1 VVAEAV
7 GMRSL
12 WTTVILGV
20 VLVGVVGFYF
30 FLDPKRD
37 PSSSTET
44 KEKPF
49 GAVTATDIE
58 EIRVKTGN
66 ETTRAQKTD
75 GKWQLVE
82 PEQAGADETE
92 LTSMTSSLASLEL
105 NREVEANASDLKQY
119 GLDPPRVELSFRV
132 KGQKDEKKLAL
143 GEKTPTGG
151 DLYAHVPGQKRVFL
165 VSSYLDSTFNKTP
178 FALRDKAILK
188 VDRDK
193 VDGLELTS
201 GTTTIELAKSG
212 SEWTLVKPIAAR
224 ADYSTA
230 EGALERLSSAQMV
243 SITSASPN
251 AADLAKF
258 GLDKPSSTMTIKTGS
273 SRAML
278 SLGKTEN
285 AVVFAK
291 DSSRPVVF
299 TVAPTVKDDV
309 IKKVSDFR
317 RKDLFDGR
325 SFSVAHAEF
334 KRGAETIVLDKTK
347 TKDEKTKEEKDV
359 WKNGAGKDV
368 EVMKAEDVFNKVTGL
383 RATSFEDAAHPS
395 LKTPA
400 LVVTLKFGDNKTE
413 TVTFGRAD
421 KDVYASRTG
430 EPGAAKIDASGFDE
444 ALKALDAVK

>member
-1 VVAEAV
+1 
-7 GMRSL
+7 MRSL
-12 WTTVILGV
+12 WSTLILGV
-20 VLVGVVGFYF
+20 VLVGVAGFYF

-49 GAVTATDIE
+49 GAVTAGDIE

-66 ETTRAQKTD
+66 EAARVQKTD
-75 GKWQLVE
+75 GTWQLVE
-82 PEQAGADETE
+82 PEQTGADETE
-92 LTSMTSSLASLEL
+92 LTSMTSSLASLEI
-105 NREVEANASDLKQY
+105 NREVEASASDLKQY
-119 GLDPPRVELSFRV
+119 GLDPPRVEVSFRV

-151 DLYAHVPGQKRVFL
+151 DIYAQVPGQKRVFL
-165 VSSYLDSTFNKTP
+165 VSSFVDSTFNKTP

-188 VDRDK
+188 VDKEK
-193 VDGLELTS
+193 VDGLELVS
-201 GTTTIELAKSG
+201 GATTIELAKSG

-243 SITSASPN
+243 SVTAASPSP
-251 AADLAKF
+251 ADLTKY
-258 GLDKPSSTMTIKTGS
+258 GLDKPTSTMSVKTGS
-273 SRAML
+273 SRATLM
-278 SLGKTEN
+278 LGKTEN
-285 AVVFAK
+285 AVVYAK
-291 DSSRPVVF
+291 DSSRPMVF

-325 SFSVAHAEF
+325 SFTVTHAEF
-334 KRGAETIVLDKTK
+334 KRGSETIALDKTK

-359 WKNGAGKDV
+359 WKNAGKDV
-368 EVMKAEDVFNKVTGL
+368 DLMKAEDALNKVTGL
-383 RATSFEDAAHPS
+383 RATSFEDATHPS

-400 LVVTLKFGDNKTE
+400 LVVTLKYGDNKTE
-413 TVTFGRAD
+413 TVTFARSGM
-421 KDVYASRTG
+421 DVYASRSG
-430 EPGAAKIDASGFDE
+430 EPGSAKLEATGLDDAM
-444 ALKALDAVK
+444 KALDAVK

>member
-1 VVAEAV
+1 
-7 GMRSL
+7 MRSL
-12 WTTVILGV
+12 WSTLILGV
-20 VLVGVVGFYF
+20 VLIGLVSFYF

-37 PSSSTET
+37 SSSSTEA

-49 GAVTATDIE
+49 GAVTASDIE
-58 EIRVKTGN
+58 EIRLKTAN
-66 ETTRAQKTD
+66 ETARVQKSD

-92 LTSMTSSLASLEL
+92 LTSMTSSLASLEV
-105 NREVEANASDLKQY
+105 NREVEASAADLKQY

-151 DLYAHVPGQKRVFL
+151 DIYAHVPGQKRVFL
-165 VSSYLDSTFNKTP
+165 VSSFLDSTFNKTP

-188 VDRDK
+188 VDKEK
-193 VDGLELTS
+193 VDGLELVS

-230 EGALERLSSAQMV
+230 EGALERLTSAQMV
-243 SITSASPN
+243 GMVP
-251 AADLAKF
+251 AKNGYPDALYGF
-258 GLDKPSSTMTIKTGS
+258 DKPSSVITVKTGS
-273 SRAML
+273 SRATVT
-278 SLGKTEN
+278 LGKTEN

-291 DSSRPVVF
+291 DSSRPMVF
-299 TVAPTVKDDV
+299 TVAPTLKNDV
-309 IKKVSDFR
+309 VKKVTDFR

-325 SFSVAHAEF
+325 SFTVTHVEF
-334 KRGAETIVLDKTK
+334 KRGAETIALDKTK

-359 WKNGAGKDV
+359 WKNAAGKDV
-368 EVMKAEDVFNKVTGL
+368 EVMKAEDVLNKVTGL
-383 RATSFEDAAHPS
+383 RATSFEEAAHPS

-400 LVVTLKFGDNKTE
+400 LIVTLKFGDNKTE
-413 TVTFGRAD
+413 TVTFARAD
-421 KDVYASRTG
+421 KDVYASRSG
-430 EPGAAKIDASGFDE
+430 EPGSAKLDASGLDE
-444 ALKALDAVK
+444 AMKALDAVK

>member
-1 VVAEAV
+1 
-7 GMRSL
+7 MRSL
-12 WTTVILGV
+12 WSTLILGV
-20 VLVGVVGFYF
+20 VLVGVAGFYF

-49 GAVTATDIE
+49 GAVTAGDIE

-66 ETTRAQKTD
+66 EAARVQKTD

-82 PEQAGADETE
+82 PEQTGADETE
-92 LTSMTSSLASLEL
+92 LTSMTSSLASLEI
-105 NREVEANASDLKQY
+105 NREVEASASDLKQY
-119 GLDPPRVELSFRV
+119 GLDPPRVEVSFRV

-151 DLYAHVPGQKRVFL
+151 DIYAQVPGQKRVFL
-165 VSSYLDSTFNKTP
+165 VSSFVDSTFNKTP

-188 VDRDK
+188 VDKEK
-193 VDGLELTS
+193 VDGLELVS
-201 GTTTIELAKSG
+201 GATTIELAKSG

-243 SITSASPN
+243 SVTAASPSP
-251 AADLAKF
+251 ADLTKY
-258 GLDKPSSTMTIKTGS
+258 GLDKPTSTMSVKTGS
-273 SRAML
+273 SRATLM
-278 SLGKTEN
+278 LGKTEN
-285 AVVFAK
+285 AVVYAK
-291 DSSRPVVF
+291 DSSRPMVF

-325 SFSVAHAEF
+325 SFTVTHAEF
-334 KRGAETIVLDKTK
+334 KRGSETIALDKTK

-359 WKNGAGKDV
+359 WKNAGKDV
-368 EVMKAEDVFNKVTGL
+368 DLMKAEDALNKVTGL
-383 RATSFEDAAHPS
+383 RATSFEDATHPS

-400 LVVTLKFGDNKTE
+400 LVVTLKYGDNKTE
-413 TVTFGRAD
+413 TVTFARSGM
-421 KDVYASRTG
+421 DVYASRSG
-430 EPGAAKIDASGFDE
+430 EPGSAKLEATGLDDAM
-444 ALKALDAVK
+444 KALDAVK

>member
-1 VVAEAV
+1 
-7 GMRSL
+7 MRSL
-12 WTTVILGV
+12 WSTLILGV
-20 VLVGVVGFYF
+20 VLVGVAGFYF

-49 GAVTATDIE
+49 GAVTAGDIE

-66 ETTRAQKTD
+66 EAARVQKTD
-75 GKWQLVE
+75 GTWQLVE
-82 PEQAGADETE
+82 PEQTGADETE
-92 LTSMTSSLASLEL
+92 LTSMTSSLASLEI
-105 NREVEANASDLKQY
+105 NREVEASASDLKQY
-119 GLDPPRVELSFRV
+119 GLDPPRVEVSFRV

-151 DLYAHVPGQKRVFL
+151 DIYAQVPGQKRVFL
-165 VSSYLDSTFNKTP
+165 VSSFVDSTFNKTP

-188 VDRDK
+188 VDKEK
-193 VDGLELTS
+193 VDGLELVS
-201 GTTTIELAKSG
+201 GATTIELAKSG

-243 SITSASPN
+243 SVTAASPSP
-251 AADLAKF
+251 ADLTKY
-258 GLDKPSSTMTIKTGS
+258 GLDKPTSTMSVKTGS
-273 SRAML
+273 SRATLM
-278 SLGKTEN
+278 LGKTEN
-285 AVVFAK
+285 AVVYAK
-291 DSSRPVVF
+291 DSSRPMVF

-325 SFSVAHAEF
+325 SFTVTHAEF
-334 KRGAETIVLDKTK
+334 KRGSETIALDKTK

-359 WKNGAGKDV
+359 WKNAGKDV
-368 EVMKAEDVFNKVTGL
+368 DLMKAEDALNKVTGL
-383 RATSFEDAAHPS
+383 RATSFDDATHPS

-400 LVVTLKFGDNKTE
+400 LVVTLKYGDNKTE
-413 TVTFGRAD
+413 TVTFARSGM
-421 KDVYASRTG
+421 DVYASRSG
-430 EPGAAKIDASGFDE
+430 EPGSAKLEATGLDDAM
-444 ALKALDAVK
+444 KALDAVK

>member
-1 VVAEAV
+1 
-7 GMRSL
+7 MRSL
-12 WTTVILGV
+12 WSTAILGV
-20 VLVGVVGFYF
+20 VLVAAVAFYF

-37 PSSSTET
+37 ASSSTEK

-49 GAVTATDIE
+49 GTVTATDIE

-66 ETTRAQKTD
+66 ETARVQKSD

-82 PEQAGADETE
+82 PEQTGADESE
-92 LTSMTSSLASLEL
+92 LTSMTSSLASLEV
-105 NREVEANASDLKQY
+105 NREVEASASNLKQY
-119 GLDPPRVELSFRV
+119 GLDPPRVEVSFRV
-132 KGQKDEKKLAL
+132 KGQKDEKKFAL

-151 DLYAHVPGQKRVFL
+151 DIYAQVPGQKRVFL
-165 VSSYLDSTFNKTP
+165 VSSYLDSTFNKSP

-188 VDRDK
+188 VDKEK

-201 GTTTIELAKSG
+201 GTTTVELAKNG

-243 SITSASPN
+243 ALTAASPSPTE
-251 AADLAKF
+251 LAKF
-258 GLDKPSSTMTIKTGS
+258 GLDKPTSTMTVKTGS
-273 SRAML
+273 SRATL
-278 SLGKTEN
+278 ALGKTEN

-291 DSSRPVVF
+291 DSSRPMVF
-299 TVAPTVKDDV
+299 TVAPTLKDDV

-325 SFSVAHAEF
+325 SFTVTHAEF
-334 KRGAETIVLDKTK
+334 KRGSETIALDKTK
-347 TKDEKTKEEKDV
+347 AKDEKTKEEKDV
-359 WKNGAGKDV
+359 WKNAAGKDV
-368 EVMKAEDVFNKVTGL
+368 DVMKAEDVLNKVTGL
-383 RATSFEDAAHPS
+383 RATSFEDTAHAS

-421 KDVYASRTG
+421 KDVYAGRNG
-430 EPGAAKIDASGFDE
+430 EPGSAKLDASGLDE
-444 ALKALDAVK
+444 AMKALDAVK